1 MRFLAPTSWNSAIFA
16 QLASSSP
23 VTLNTEIT
31 VIRAFLYWC
40 KEFKGLKENPAAKIK
55 PRQVIQKA
63 PMVYADEDVKQML
76 QKANA
81 VEKALILTL
90 CYTGLREQEICH
102 LTWSDVDP
110 KKKLLRVSAKPEYG
124 FTPKTWEDREIEMSD
139 RLIEAFKNLPRKQ
152 PWFFPTVR
160 GERHAHVYK
169 IVERVAKNAGVIYGL
184 LSFLCFVFTVDLLCK
199 LSPKFRRWREK

>member
-90 CYTGLREQEICH
+90 CYTGLCEQEICH
-102 LTWSDVDP
+102 LTWSDVDL
-110 KKKLLRVSAKPEYG
+110 KKKLLRVSPNPSTGSRPRPGPLRLVSSARIHSLSHASVSRYLHPA
-124 FTPKTWEDREIEMSD
+124 PPRSRE
-139 RLIEAFKNLPRKQ
+139 P
-152 PWFFPTVR
+152 
-160 GERHAHVYK
+160 
-169 IVERVAKNAGVIYGL
+169 
-184 LSFLCFVFTVDLLCK
+184 
-199 LSPKFRRWREK
+199 PKFPGDEDGEQLDRVKLPF